1 MAWGTGAGGEGE
13 MSVQDLHHHA
23 TGLAVVGDTVD
34 HHPRFRR
41 PEKDL
46 AVAGLEEL
54 VVPGVIVERVI
65 DTEKDKAVCRNH
77 TLPFHRS
84 SI

>member
-1 MAWGTGAGGEGE
+1 

-46 AVAGLEEL
+46 AVAGLEDI

-65 DTEKDKAVCRNH
+65 GTE
-77 TLPFHRS
+77 
-84 SI
+84 

>member
-1 MAWGTGAGGEGE
+1 

-46 AVAGLEEL
+46 AVAGLEDRI
-54 VVPGVIVERVI
+54 VPRVIVERVI
-65 DTEKDKAVCRNH
+65 DTEKDKAEFRDD
-77 TLPFHRS
+77 TLPCHRFS
-84 SI
+84 S

>member
-1 MAWGTGAGGEGE
+1 
-13 MSVQDLHHHA
+13 MSVQDLHHHT

-54 VVPGVIVERVI
+54 AIPGVIAERVI
-65 DTEKDKAVCRNH
+65 GTEQDKAVCRPDP
-77 TLPFHRS
+77 LPYHRS
-84 SI
+84 SS